1 MNKHLPWLHSADFIV
16 RFLTTVCLFLYLTAN
31 SILSFVPAFLIC
43 TGILFIAFAIWR
55 RYVRLNRSLNVALQ
69 QVIVHMPLF
78 DLIEIL
84 NEREDIKRLIINEEE
99 EM

>member
-1 MNKHLPWLHSADFIV
+1 MSKHLPWLHSVNFIV
-16 RFLTTVCLFLYLTAN
+16 RFLTTVCLFLYLTTN

-43 TGILFIAFAIWR
+43 AGALSIAFAIWR
-55 RYVRLNRSLNVALQ
+55 GYMYLDRSLNVSLQ
-69 QVIVHMPLF
+69 QVITSMPLF

-84 NEREDIKRLIINEEE
+84 NKREDIKRLIINEEE